1 MSFHEIEMF
10 YGNQYNRF
18 SSTKT
23 TCMKLRADM
32 RKLMNGILYVVMTGN
47 TLLLKN
53 INIQISSSF
62 NNITEFNLHTPHE

>member
-1 MSFHEIEMF
+1 
-10 YGNQYNRF
+10 
-18 SSTKT
+18 
-23 TCMKLRADM
+23 MKLRADM